1 MTLSALTDLQSPVPT
16 GMPAQR
22 AAWHHLL
29 AALAF
34 GVLAAANV
42 LAFFPALLA
51 AQPRPAQLLRA
62 E

>member
-1 MTLSALTDLQSPVPT
+1 
-16 GMPAQR
+16 
-22 AAWHHLL
+22 L

-34 GVLAAANV
+34 RVLAANV

-51 AQPRPAQLLRA
+51 ARPFPRCRPRDHARAQLLRA